1 MVKSIVLREIWVS
14 HQTVELIVVTEIQ
27 PCNIFTVQYVSSSIL
42 CKSGYL
48 GFMMEIINIL
58 IFTLRFEFKLSV

>member
-27 PCNIFTVQYVSSSIL
+27 PCNIFTVQYVSSSVL
-42 CKSGYL
+42 CISGIYD
-48 GFMMEIINIL
+48 GDYKCFD
-58 IFTLRFEFKLSV
+58 FHFEV